1 MTTATLPRA
10 AAAAKRKTPA
20 PTPANCEG
28 RPADLGEYREAA
40 CALRKRQAEWARAS
54 RAVERTFEQL
64 AAADSAMSE
73 IAGRRTAALLA
84 AFAAGKR
91 ELPDPE
97 RRALDDEERGLF
109 HLTRDFEVE
118 PETVAAMREQLAAQ
132 AEALGDGWQELR
144 KVGRDLGCAKLS
156 ADAWTVLAAIDA
168 PERAVFEISERL
180 ELLRDLCAAHELFR
194 NPDERRSVIGIEFEK
209 VSDEVLLEG
218 MVMGRAGTL
227 ADAIGLEQLFAKW
240 TPVVGKVE
248 TEPDPDRAA
257 IIVAE
262 LRDMFFVQPYT
273 EAECKAEW
281 TMYVSPAGQGV
292 LRIFKQSPE
301 KLDRWTR
308 ARMETRVA
316 EIDAAAAAL
325 REIQRTPF

>member
-20 PTPANCEG
+20 PTPSNCEG
-28 RPADLGEYREAA
+28 RPTDLGEYREAA
-40 CALRKRQAEWARAS
+40 LALRKRQAEWASAF
-54 RAVERTFEQL
+54 RAVERTSEQL

-84 AFAAGKR
+84 AFAAGKS
-91 ELPDPE
+91 ELPDPA
-97 RRALDDEERGLF
+97 RRAFDEEERGLF
-109 HLTRDFEVE
+109 QLTRDFEVE
-118 PETVAAMREQLAAQ
+118 PEMVTAMHKQLAAQ
-132 AEALGDGWQELR
+132 AEALGDRSQVLR
-144 KVGRDLGCAKLS
+144 KVGRDLTCAKLA
-156 ADAWTVLAAIDA
+156 ADAWTVIAAIDA

-194 NPDERRSVIGIEFEK
+194 NPGERRTVLGVEFEK
-209 VSDEVLLEG
+209 FSDDAMGERL
-218 MVMGRAGTL
+218 VMGRAGAL
-227 ADAIGLEQLFAKW
+227 ADEIGLEQLFAKW
-240 TPVVGKVE
+240 TPVVGNME

-281 TMYVSPAGQGV
+281 TMYVSPAGRGV
-292 LRIFKQSPE
+292 LRIFKESPE

-316 EIDAAAAAL
+316 EIEAAAAAL